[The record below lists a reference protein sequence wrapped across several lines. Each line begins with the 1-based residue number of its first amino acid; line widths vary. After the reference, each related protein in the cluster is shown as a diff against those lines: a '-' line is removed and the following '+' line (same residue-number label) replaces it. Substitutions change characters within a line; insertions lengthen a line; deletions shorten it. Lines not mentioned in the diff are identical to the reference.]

1 MSFAHLKEGYDRDGF
16 AVVRNFYSPD
26 ELEALKRELDRYIT
40 EVIPT
45 LPDKHAFYEDRSRP
59 ETLKQMQMMQEDA
72 YFAEIAKHPRWIDLA
87 ETLIG
92 EEVLALGPEWFNKPP
107 GTNHP
112 TPPHQDNYYF
122 NLVPPNVATIWM
134 ALDDVDEE
142 NGCIRYVPGSHLTGF
157 RPHGRTSV
165 LGFSQGITDYGPDD
179 HAIEALMI
187 LQPGDAIIHH
197 GNTIHRAD
205 PNRSATRHRRSFAMV
220 IKGVSCQR
228 DEAAYDRYLNAAK
241 SQHQEH
247 GLKV

>member
-1 MSFAHLKEGYDRDGF
+1 MSFADLKAGYDRDGY
-16 AVVRNFYSPD
+16 AVVRGFYSPN
-26 ELEALKRELDRYIT
+26 ELADLMRELDRYAT
-40 EVIPT
+40 QVIPT
-45 LPDKHAFYEDRSRP
+45 LPDKHAFYDDKTRP
-59 ETLKQMQMMQEDA
+59 ETLKQMQMMQEDP
-72 YFAEIAKHPRWIDLA
+72 YFAEISNHPRWNDLA
-87 ETLIG
+87 STLIG
-92 EEVLALGPEWFNKPP
+92 EEVIPLGPEWFNKPP

-122 NLVPPNVATIWM
+122 NLVPPHVATIWM

-142 NGCIRYVPGSHLTGF
+142 NGCLRYVPGSHLTGF

-165 LGFSQGITDYGPDD
+165 LGFSQGITDYGPAD
-179 HAIEALMI
+179 EAAEVLMI

-220 IKGVSCQR
+220 LKGVSCRR
-228 DEAAYDRYLNAAK
+228 DEEAYDRYLNAAK
-241 SQHQEH
+241 QQHLGK